1 MEYILKATYKATTK
15 GRFLEALRLFFS
27 ISHTI
32 PIIVVDSWREVDEV
46 NELIEIVRE
55 YILGLKME
63 LKGKELRD
71 DVTCQ

>member
-1 MEYILKATYKATTK
+1 
-15 GRFLEALRLFFS
+15 LFFS